1 MRRSYVQIWVCW
13 VGTAVGRG
21 GNSGNAGL
29 VFGNETQA
37 RVLVGVVMVLY
48 ILIHSTTVGEYAR
61 TSMVLQWLRIHLT
74 MQAMPS

>member
-1 MRRSYVQIWVCW
+1 MFRFGS
-13 VGTAVGRG
+13 VGWELPWEGEGT
-21 GNSGNAGL
+21 GL

-48 ILIHSTTVGEYAR
+48 IVTHSLIHSTTIHEYVR
-61 TSMVLQWLRIHLT
+61 TSVVLQWLRIHLT